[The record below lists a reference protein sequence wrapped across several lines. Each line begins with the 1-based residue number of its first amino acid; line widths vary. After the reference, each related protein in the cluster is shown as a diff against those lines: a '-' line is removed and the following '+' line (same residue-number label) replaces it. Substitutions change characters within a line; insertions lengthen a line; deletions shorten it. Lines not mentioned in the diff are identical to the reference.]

1 MPISPH
7 YKKPNYKAHMSLTDI
22 FDEVSSS
29 KEKSEWIKL
38 ETGINSIRIL
48 TEPVAFRE
56 RYFKHL
62 NKTEICY
69 EGCGYAGK
77 GVSTR
82 FLCWAIDNGDAKDE
96 AGKPKPKLF
105 KIGWTVM
112 EALVGKEKMAVALGK
127 PKFTFPMEK
136 DLVFLKNGEKL
147 DTTYAVEIAD
157 SNMHDFGDV
166 SAIVAELDPVATV
179 LENMKKATQDRHAK
193 DGAPTV
199 QESKEDLPVVQLD
212 DKKSSDD
219 IPF

>member
-1 MPISPH
+1 
-7 YKKPNYKAHMSLTDI
+7 MSLTDI
-22 FDEVSSS
+22 FNEVSTS

-38 ETGINSIRIL
+38 ETGINSIRLL

-56 RYFKHL
+56 RYFKNL

-82 FLCWAIDNGDAKDE
+82 FLCWAIDNNDAKDE

-105 KIGWTVM
+105 KVGWTVM

-136 DLVFLKNGEKL
+136 DVVFLKSGEKL
-147 DTTYAVEIAD
+147 DTTYAVEIAEK
-157 SNMHDFGDV
+157 NLHDFGDV
-166 SAIVAELDPVATV
+166 ATLVSGLEPVTNV
-179 LENMKKATQDRHAK
+179 LESWKKATKERHDK
-193 DGAPTV
+193 EGAPVV
-199 QESKEDLPVVQLD
+199 QEGSTKEELPVVNLDEDID
-212 DKKSSDD
+212 DKEE

>member
-1 MPISPH
+1 
-7 YKKPNYKAHMSLTDI
+7 MSLTDI

-82 FLCWAIDNGDAKDE
+82 FLCWAIDNTDALDE
-96 AGKPKPKLF
+96 QGKAKPKLF

-147 DTTYAVEIAD
+147 DTTYAVEVAD
-157 SNMHDFGDV
+157 TNIHDFGDITSV
-166 SAIVAELDPVATV
+166 ISALDPVTTI
-179 LENMKKATQDRHAK
+179 LENMKKATKERHEK
-193 DGAPTV
+193 EGAPV
-199 QESKEDLPVVQLD
+199 AQENKEDLPVIQVD
-212 DKKSSDD
+212 ESSTKKTSKTDTD